1 MDDFASKLPMPPV
14 NKNRCFVEDY
24 MSLNEKVEVT
34 VLIPNQSQ
42 RKKFFNSYSE

>member
-34 VLIPNQSQ
+34 VLIP
-42 RKKFFNSYSE
+42 KPKPKEKIL